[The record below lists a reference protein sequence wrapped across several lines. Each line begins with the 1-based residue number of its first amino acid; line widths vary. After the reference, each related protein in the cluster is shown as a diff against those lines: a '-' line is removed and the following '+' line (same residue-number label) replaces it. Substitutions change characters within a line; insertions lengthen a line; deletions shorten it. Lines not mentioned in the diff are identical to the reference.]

1 MILIPM
7 KQFATAFLL
16 TILISTAMA
25 QDVGRITGQVN
36 DPDGNPRSFATAL
49 LLNAADSSLA
59 KTGFTNDAGQY
70 VLAPVNAGTYLLQI
84 EFTGLRTHSSAPIEL
99 AQGQQLTLPAIQME
113 ALEVEMEAVQ
123 IQAKKP
129 LVEVKPDMTVFNVAD
144 NAIGIGE
151 NALELLRKAPGVLV
165 DNNDNIL
172 LMGKS
177 GVRIY
182 IDGKPSPLTV
192 ADLAAML
199 KGMQSDQIES
209 IEIIT
214 NPSAKYDAEGNAG
227 IINIRLK
234 KNKSLGTNGSLTLGY
249 AIGRFS
255 KYNGSLNFNSRTQ
268 KMNIF
273 GNYSG
278 GLGETFSYTDFFR
291 KQNDQI
297 FDQATDR
304 FNEYQNHNF
313 KLGTDFFLSE
323 AHTIG
328 FMVNG
333 FVSNDESRSVSLTPI
348 SRESTGEALNTLSA
362 LNNNTSENQN
372 INGNVNYG
380 YKNEAGTTLNVDLD
394 YGRFRLTGDS
404 FQPNYFLSPATQDT
418 IFANVF
424 SIYTPS
430 EIDIYTAKAD
440 YERNA
445 FKGKLSAGVKVSYVE
460 TDNVFDFSDVVDG
473 KPVLNTNRSNEFRY
487 DENINAAYVTYQRQ
501 LDKWNV
507 QIGLRAEQTNT
518 RGELLSAQQSE
529 LDTVTRNY
537 LNLFPTAGLTYAHN
551 PENSFRINYSRRID
565 RPRYQDLNPFVYQL
579 DQLAYQQGNPF
590 LRPQYTHSIQLT
602 HTYKYRFNTSV
613 SYSLTDDFFTQ
624 ITDTIDGRA
633 SFISQQ
639 NLNSREVISANISAP
654 MGLTKWWST
663 YTNLNL
669 SRTQNKGDF
678 NLPGEEGKEVNV
690 ARTTFN
696 IFQQHT
702 FTLPANITLE
712 LSGFYNSPSIWGANY
727 LTQRFWGINAGA
739 QTSLFKKR
747 ASIKLSVSDL
757 FNSMQWQGTQDFGG
771 LYFVAN
777 GGWESRQFRVNLTY
791 NFGRDEVKAARRR
804 KTGIQDESD
813 RVGGGGGGP
822 GGN

>member
-1 MILIPM
+1 MKIFFTLLLSLIL
-7 KQFATAFLL
+7 FGSA
-16 TILISTAMA
+16 SA
-25 QDVGRITGQVN
+25 QEAGKIQGTVSG
-36 DPDGNPRSFATAL
+36 PDGEVRSFASVL
-49 LLNAADSSLA
+49 LLKSADSSMV
-59 KTGFTNDAGQY
+59 KTGFTTEAGQY
-70 VLAPVNAGTYLLQI
+70 ILAPVNAGSYFIQVQ
-84 EFTGLRTHSSAPIEL
+84 FTGLKSYEGQAFEL
-99 AQGQQLTLPAIQME
+99 AQGQSLELPAIQMVP
-113 ALEVEMEAVQ
+113 LETELDAVQ

-165 DNNDNIL
+165 DNNDNVL

-182 IDGKPSPLTV
+182 IDDKPSPLTV

-234 KNKSLGTNGSLTLGY
+234 KDKSLGTNGSFTLGY
-249 AIGRFS
+249 AIGRYS
-255 KYNGSLNFNSRTQ
+255 KYNGSLNFNNRTK
-268 KMNIF
+268 KMNVF

-278 GLGETFSYTDFFR
+278 GVGQTYSYTDFFR
-291 KQNDQI
+291 KQSDLV
-297 FDQATDR
+297 FDQHSDR
-304 FNEYQNHNF
+304 FNDFQNHNF
-313 KLGTDFFLSE
+313 KLGTDFFLNE
-323 AHTIG
+323 EHTLG

-333 FVSNDESRSVSLTPI
+333 FISDNENRTESLTPI
-348 SRESTGEALNTLSA
+348 TQESTGAKISTLAAQNEQTSA
-362 LNNNTSENQN
+362 NRNL
-372 INGNVNYG
+372 NGNINYG
-380 YKNEAGTTLNVDLD
+380 YRNKAGTTLNIDVD
-394 YGRFRLTGDS
+394 YGRFRIEGDS
-404 FQPNYFLSPATQDT
+404 YQPNFYLNSVSQDT
-418 IFANVF
+418 LSTTIF
-424 SIYTPS
+424 SIITPT

-440 YERNA
+440 YERDA
-445 FKGKLSAGVKVSYVE
+445 FQGKLSAGVKLSYVE
-460 TDNVFDFSDVVDG
+460 TDNIFDFADVVDG
-473 KPVLNTNRSNEFRY
+473 MNVLNLDRSNEFKY
-487 DENINAAYVTYQRQ
+487 DENINAAYVTYQRKFN
-501 LDKWNV
+501 KWNV
-507 QIGLRAEQTNT
+507 QLGLRAEQTNT
-518 RGELLSAQQSE
+518 KGELISEQQTGQ
-529 LDTVTRNY
+529 DTVKRNY
-537 LNLFPTAGLTYAHN
+537 LNVFPTAGVTYSHN
-551 PENSFRINYSRRID
+551 QENSFRVNYSRRID
-565 RPRYQDLNPFVYQL
+565 RPRYQDLNPFVNQL
-579 DQLAYQQGNPF
+579 DQLTFQQGNPF
-590 LRPQYTHSIQLT
+590 LQPQYTHSIQLT
-602 HTYKYRFNTSV
+602 HTYKYRFNTSI

-624 ITDTIDGRA
+624 ITDTLNSDA

-654 MGLTKWWST
+654 VGLTKWWST

-678 NLPGEEGKEVNV
+678 NAAGEQGKEVNV

-702 FTLPANITLE
+702 FTLPGAINLE

-727 LTQRFWGINAGA
+727 LTRRFWAMNAGA
-739 QTSLFKKR
+739 QTTILKKR
-747 ASIKLSVSDL
+747 ATIKLSVTDI

-771 LYFVAN
+771 LFFNAS
-777 GGWESRQFRVNLTY
+777 GGWESRQFKVNLTY

-804 KTGIQDESD
+804 KTGLEDESG
-813 RVGGGGGGP
+813 RVGGGGSGP